1 MQKQKVNFPYFIII
15 DLDGLIEKKIKDEK
29 NLRKQDSWLIDQK
42 GTDTGVSYNTPKEIH
57 TNDKP
62 INTIDV
68 CLNLFFDG
76 TMNNKTNTELGV
88 TREKKKGSY
97 ANDYSNV
104 ARGYD
109 AIASSSCFANFSSG
123 ASKPSGR

>member
-1 MQKQKVNFPYFIII
+1 MSIEYFVEGQVITQTEGDNISLSKEDISHNSTQLVN
-15 DLDGLIEKKIKDEK
+15 
-29 NLRKQDSWLIDQK
+29 QQ
-42 GTDTGVSYNTPKEIH
+42 GTDTGVSYNSPKEIH

-97 ANDYSNV
+97 AKV
-104 ARGYD
+104 A
-109 AIASSSCFANFSSG
+109 SH
-123 ASKPSGR
+123 